1 MKLLFAPYSL
11 IKKNGQ
17 GVQKGSLLK
26 VVDGANFGAA
36 DICPKLE
43 LGDSTVLDQI
53 TKNGPLFLRALELAK
68 EDLEARKSGQSLL
81 SDKSVK
87 NNFLITDYHLAT
99 LNLAD
104 VLSSSENVTVKI
116 KGDNNVKA
124 LADFLNAHFAEQV
137 FRCTLRLDFNGK
149 LSVSE
154 FDLFLNSLL
163 SAVLKKIEYIEDP
176 TVVSS
181 DWALWNQKVPLA
193 SDFQKTENADFYK
206 YKIVK
211 PAREVLSENL
221 NHFTLTSAMDHPVG
235 VAHGLRIA
243 QQMAQ
248 NDSGFLTLDL
258 YEDCGFNKYYN
269 QEWLFLNF
277 SKMALNDF
285 GIGMTEE
292 LNKLNWTTL
301 DRMSI

>member
-1 MKLLFAPYSL
+1 MKLLFSPYSL

-26 VVDGANFGAA
+26 IIDGAHFGVA
-36 DICPKLE
+36 DICPKTE
-43 LGDSTVLDQI
+43 LGDSTVLDQV
-53 TKNGPLFLRALELAK
+53 TTSGPLFMRALELAN

-81 SDKSVK
+81 NDKPVK
-87 NNFLITDYHLAT
+87 NNFLITDYHAT
-99 LNLAD
+99 SLNLAD
-104 VLSSSENVTVKI
+104 VLNSSENVSVKI
-116 KGDNNVKA
+116 KGDNDVKA
-124 LADFLNAHFAEQV
+124 FAEFLNSNFAEESLQ
-137 FRCTLRLDFNGK
+137 CSLRLDFNGK
-149 LSVSE
+149 LLVTE
-154 FDLFLNSLL
+154 FDLFLHSLPEEI
-163 SAVLKKIEYIEDP
+163 LKKIEYVEDP
-176 TVVSS
+176 TVVSYE
-181 DWALWNQKVPLA
+181 WALWNKKVPLA
-193 SDFQKTENADFYK
+193 SDFQKTENVDYYK

-211 PAREVLSENL
+211 PAREAVSEIL

-235 VAHGLRIA
+235 VAHGLRTA

-277 SKMALNDF
+277 SKAALNDF

-292 LNKLNWTTL
+292 LNKLNWITL
-301 DRMSI
+301 DRMSV